1 MDILTR
7 GEGGGGQGSNWGA
20 RWLRPAGGP
29 WPTGH
34 QVIGGT
40 DRGLVCQPLGGW
52 GWRGALWNEY
62 LSIAQANIRVKER
75 CLGKRI
81 GTPLGNELGL

>member
-1 MDILTR
+1 MGYGYPDAW
-7 GEGGGGQGSNWGA
+7 GEGADRPDGTGDDDLQPAPARGQ
-20 RWLRPAGGP
+20 
-29 WPTGH
+29 

-40 DRGLVCQPLGGW
+40 DGGLVCQPLGGW